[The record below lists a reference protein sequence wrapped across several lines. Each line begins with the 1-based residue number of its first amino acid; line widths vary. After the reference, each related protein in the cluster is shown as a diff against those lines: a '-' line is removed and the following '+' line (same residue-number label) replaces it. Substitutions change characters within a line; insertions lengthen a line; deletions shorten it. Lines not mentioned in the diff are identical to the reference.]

1 MNKLLRCI
9 GICLGAVFAF
19 GAAACG
25 EGGDPPEKKLQP
37 APEHSLNFHI
47 PPRAYAPPIRP
58 TGVID
63 LPAQ

>member
-37 APEHSLNFHI
+37 APE
-47 PPRAYAPPIRP
+47 RAWADITTYGEA
-58 TGVID
+58 
-63 LPAQ
+63 AAEA